1 VQILQLNPRIP
12 FDKGKYG
19 FRYCN
24 EAPKF
29 QLVEASVGVG
39 IAMKPQIPVG
49 KGKYECSCNETP
61 KFQLVKVSISSGITS
76 LNEKSTLNAI
86 ATF

>member
-1 VQILQLNPRIP
+1 MKILQLGPKIP
-12 FDKGKYG
+12 IGKSKYG

-39 IAMKPQIPVG
+39 IAMKPQN
-49 KGKYECSCNETP
+49 SNW
-61 KFQLVKVSISSGITS
+61 
-76 LNEKSTLNAI
+76 
-86 ATF
+86 